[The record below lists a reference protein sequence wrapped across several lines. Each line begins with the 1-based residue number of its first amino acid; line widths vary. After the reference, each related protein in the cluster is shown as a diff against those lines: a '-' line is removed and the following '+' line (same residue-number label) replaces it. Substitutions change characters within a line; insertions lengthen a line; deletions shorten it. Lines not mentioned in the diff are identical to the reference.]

1 MREEEIIDIIPI
13 KLNEKIPPKEE
24 YYHIAYISSQ
34 YDLASLVYRINMDIK
49 DRDKYDYLILLK
61 EGKVIT
67 ILWVKKK

>member
-1 MREEEIIDIIPI
+1 MSEQEIIDLRPR
-13 KLNEKIPPKEE
+13 KLHKQIPPKEE
-24 YYHIAYISSQ
+24 YYHIAYISSH

-67 ILWVKKK
+67 IL

>member
-1 MREEEIIDIIPI
+1 MSEREIIDIIPI
-13 KLNEKIPPKEE
+13 KLNEKIPTKEE

-67 ILWVKKK
+67 IL